1 MGGTYLPL
9 HLSAIHKGN
18 FGLPS
23 EIFSESVFLLQS
35 LCFSYLFPIRWTF
48 RHGLQKNNLL
58 YVVTDRTFFL
68 FFLPYLLIDKRASL
82 DLRLSLSSGLPS
94 EFAYE
99 DEHYVI
105 SASGSR
111 ADLLN
116 IAVNLYEGELRYF
129 FADHKNYYYLPMED
143 RAIHKSVGAF
153 VERSARRQATK
164 ETCYERK
171 QGLFLP
177 EPEIIFA
184 PVYKSAF
191 RSEQQYAL
199 FDRQILTNECKLL
212 EYASAVIRYAAAKI
226 NTKTREK
233 MV

>member
-1 MGGTYLPL
+1 MSSVPVEKAEEFLRFVWSNRLYTSLSPETIRIVGHGTE
-9 HLSAIHKGN
+9 N
-18 FGLPS
+18 FDSGAEL
-23 EIFSESVFLLQS
+23 V
-35 LCFSYLFPIRWTF
+35 
-48 RHGLQKNNLL
+48 N
-58 YVVTDRTFFL
+58 V
-68 FFLPYLLIDKRASL
+68 DKRASL